1 MQFLDI
7 GSLEAAT
14 LGAPNARGE
23 VFVQLGLMYSTG
35 RTVPADRVAAH
46 KWFNL
51 AAFKGHS
58 EAAQLRR
65 ELAAEMSEFDI
76 AEAQR
81 AARQWIGS
89 H

>member
-1 MQFLDI
+1 MKY
-7 GSLEAAT
+7 LEAGHLEAEI
-14 LGAPNARGE
+14 LGTPNAGGE

-35 RTVPADRVAAH
+35 RTVEPNRIEAH

-51 AAFKGHS
+51 AAHKGHGD
-58 EAAQLRR
+58 AARLRR
-65 ELAAEMSEFDI
+65 EIAAEMSEEDI

-81 AARQWIGS
+81 AARQWVFT

>member
-1 MQFLDI
+1 MKYLDA
-7 GSLEAAT
+7 GMLET
-14 LGAPNARGE
+14 EILGAPNAGGE

-35 RTVPADRVAAH
+35 RTVEANRVEAH

-58 EAAQLRR
+58 EAARLRK
-65 ELAAEMSEFDI
+65 ELAAEMSEDDV
-76 AEAQR
+76 AVAQR
-81 AARQWIGS
+81 AARQWIGT

>member
-1 MQFLDI
+1 MKFLDI
-7 GSLEAAT
+7 GTLETAA
-14 LGAPNARGE
+14 LGAPNARGD
-23 VFVQLGLMYSTG
+23 VFVQLGLMFSTG
-35 RTVPADRVAAH
+35 RTVQPDRIAAH

-51 AAFKGHS
+51 AAFKGHG

-65 ELAAEMSEFDI
+65 EIAAEMNEEDI

-81 AARQWIGS
+81 AARQWLSS